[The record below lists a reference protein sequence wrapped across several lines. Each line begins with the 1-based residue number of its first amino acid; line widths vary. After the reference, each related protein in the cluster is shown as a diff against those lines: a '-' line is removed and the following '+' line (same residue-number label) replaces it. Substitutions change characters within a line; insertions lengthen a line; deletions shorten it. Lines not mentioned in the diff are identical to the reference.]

1 MIVRKI
7 EGHVSSARSVVEPPQ
22 SSRAVN
28 LGTGR
33 VDTIN
38 RVPMQLTQTVRRP
51 TPTQAT
57 NNISNVMDVE
67 CKSIDVKWSVD
78 YDILALNIKITAY
91 MNGKRSKRD
100 LMRKMI
106 TAHEEQRLSA
116 STVDEISSLN
126 IKIASLKRQ
135 IEELSQT
142 SIMDY
147 KSDTNSILE
156 AYRKIS
162 TSGPQVFGQKEVLN
176 VTLACQKSALVE
188 QYLNCAAKYYPLNI
202 VRTKNQAAACPVCH
216 GPIVDD
222 GHQYVCSDC
231 QTTQTKMEVHS
242 EASAENEA
250 DKAFKKSTYDSGWNF
265 AEIVRQFQGDYPVV
279 IGEAVLG
286 NIRDHLMKYNGFD
299 IKKATNYDILSAM
312 KSLGMGSWYKHINKI
327 RFLLTG
333 KKPRNIDGYVPRVIR
348 RGELFSEIYDDVKSD
363 DRTNFIHGL
372 HFLWISLVNE
382 GADTDMED
390 FCLLKSRDCEL
401 KGLDA
406 MRRGFPILQKTH
418 PEFRWE
424 LHQIP

>member
-7 EGHVSSARSVVEPPQ
+7 EGHVSSARSVVEIPQ

-38 RVPMQLTQTVRRP
+38 RVPMALTQTVRRP
-51 TPTQAT
+51 SANQ
-57 NNISNVMDVE
+57 NSGNIPLITDLEST
-67 CKSIDVKWSVD
+67 SIDVRWSVD
-78 YDILALNIKITAY
+78 FDILALNIKITAY

-106 TAHEEQRLSA
+106 TAHEEQRA
-116 STVDEISSLN
+116 NAATVDEISMLSN
-126 IKIASLKRQ
+126 KIDALKRQ
-135 IEELSQT
+135 IEEISKT

-147 KSDTNSILE
+147 KSDTNAILE

-162 TSGPQVFGQKEVLN
+162 STGPQVFGQKEQVDVVL
-176 VTLACQKSALVE
+176 VCRRSELVE
-188 QYLNCAAKYYPLNI
+188 KYLAIASKYYPLNI
-202 VRTKNQAAACPVCH
+202 TRDRNQSASCPACH
-216 GPIVDD
+216 GPIFDD
-222 GHQYVCSDC
+222 GHQYVCADC
-231 QTTQTKMEVHS
+231 QTTQTKMEVQS
-242 EASAENEA
+242 DKAAENEA

-265 AEIVRQFQGDYPVV
+265 ADIVHQFQGDYPVV
-279 IGEAVLG
+279 IGDAVLG
-286 NIRDHLMKYNGFD
+286 SIRGHLEKYNGFD

-333 KKPRNIDGYVPRVIR
+333 RKVRDYDRYIARVIR
-348 RGELFSEIYDDVKSD
+348 RGELFSGIYPDIKSE

-382 GADTDMED
+382 GAEIDMED

-401 KGLDA
+401 KGLES
-406 MRRGFPILQKTH
+406 MQRGFPILQKAH
-418 PEFRWE
+418 PEMRWE
-424 LHQIP
+424 IHQIP